1 MILYQR
7 FTFDSAS
14 GKITSVTVEPEDRGL
29 FDYVIHS
36 RLRDSEITVPS

>member
-7 FTFDSAS
+7 FAFDSAS
-14 GKITSVTVEPEDRGL
+14 GKILSITVEPEDAGL

-36 RLRDSEITVPS
+36 RLKDSEVTAP